1 MKRSSAIRILL
12 FTILALV
19 PGYAHHLAVVVA
31 KDSQVDSV
39 TSSGLTKLL
48 KAETRKWPDGKSVLL
63 VLHKD
68 SPAQMDTLEGLSKM
82 SEASLKALFA
92 AHPESIQLVD
102 TDADLLKAV
111 ETIPGA
117 IGMVDVHS
125 INDKVKVL
133 KVDGKLP
140 LEKGYLPHH

>member
-1 MKRSSAIRILL
+1 MKRSSVIGTLL
-12 FTILALV
+12 FTVLALV
-19 PGYAHHLAVVVA
+19 PCYAHHLAVIVG

-39 TSSGLTKLL
+39 TSAGLTKLL
-48 KAETRKWPDGKSVLL
+48 KAETRKWPDGKTVLV

-68 SPAQMDTLEGLSKM
+68 SPAQMETLERLSNL
-82 SEASLKALFA
+82 SESDLKALFA
-92 AHPESIQLVD
+92 VHPDSIQLVD
-102 TDADLLKAV
+102 SDADLLKIV
-111 ETIPGA
+111 GTVPGA